1 MFKDKDKDKSD
12 VIETLP
18 MVPLRDVVVFP
29 HMMIPFVIGRPSSIK
44 ALDYALV
51 KGKRIF
57 LSAQHDATR
66 DNPSPDEIHT
76 VGTICNI
83 VQSLKLPDGNV
94 KVLVEGLDRGRAL
107 EFKEEQGF
115 FKVLAK
121 LIPKLADTGS
131 GVEAVMSKVIALF
144 EQYVKLSNN
153 LHYDAMLAAVRVE
166 DPGKLGDTISSHL
179 VLPVEEKQNLLEIF
193 SAQERLQRILTILEA
208 EVDKLQV
215 DKRIQG
221 RVKKQ
226 MERAQKE
233 YYLNEKMKAIQKE
246 LGRKDDR
253 VNEIEELRKKIELA
267 RMPKDAEE
275 KALQELKRLESMPPM
290 SAEATVSRNYLD
302 WLLAV
307 PWSKRT
313 RERKDLVGAEQI
325 LNEDHYG
332 LEKVKERIIEFLA
345 VRQLVNKP
353 KGPILCFVGP
363 PGVGKTSLAKSIA
376 RCTNRKFVRLSLG
389 GVRDEA
395 EIRGHRRTYIGAFP
409 GQIIQMMKKATSRNP
424 VFLLDEVDKMSM
436 DFRGDPSAALLEVL
450 DPEQNHSF
458 TDHYLDV
465 EFDLSSVFFIA
476 TANVLHT
483 IPQPLQ
489 DRMEVL
495 RLPGYTE
502 REKVEIAKRHL
513 VPKQVT
519 SHGLH
524 EKNVTFTD
532 EALEEVIRRYTREAG
547 VRNMERELSSIL
559 RKVARKVVMEGKDY
573 KAEVTEAEVNAYLG
587 IPRYRK
593 SRQEERNE
601 IGIATGLAWTEV
613 GGEILPI
620 EVTLMPGKGHLTL
633 TGKLGDV
640 MQESARAALSWVR
653 SKAEEYGIDRDFNRR
668 LDVHIHVPEGAIP
681 KDGPS
686 AGITIATALISA
698 LTKVAVR
705 RDVAMTGEIT
715 LRGKVLPIG
724 GVKEKLLAAHRIGI
738 TTIILPRENEKDL
751 ADVPKVVLD
760 AMTVDLVE
768 YVEEV
773 LKIALVPP
781 STPQQPEAEAP
792 AAPALEG
799 GVTDGLTH

>member
-1 MFKDKDKDKSD
+1 LK
-12 VIETLP
+12 
-18 MVPLRDVVVFP
+18 VVV
-29 HMMIPFVIGRPSSIK
+29 
-44 ALDYALV
+44 
-51 KGKRIF
+51 
-57 LSAQHDATR
+57 
-66 DNPSPDEIHT
+66 
-76 VGTICNI
+76 
-83 VQSLKLPDGNV
+83 
-94 KVLVEGLDRGRAL
+94 
-107 EFKEEQGF
+107 
-115 FKVLAK
+115 K
-121 LIPKLADTGS
+121 LIPRQVETGS
-131 GVEAVMSKVIALF
+131 GIEAVMSKVIALF

-166 DPGKLGDTISSHL
+166 DPGKLADTIASHL
-179 VLPVEEKQNLLEIF
+179 VLAVEEKQNLLDIF
-193 SAQERLQRILTILEA
+193 SPQDRLQRILAILEG

-313 RERKDLVGAEQI
+313 RERKDLIGAEQI